1 MKKQSQKIIFVL
13 ILALQL
19 GHFLPTVAQSTF
31 RNAAEILNALHN
43 PDTTHVL
50 VVSHRG
56 DWRNAP
62 ENSIRAVANVMEMGV
77 EIVEIDVQRTA
88 DAELIVMHDKT
99 IDRTTTGKG
108 LIKELSLDTIKQVF
122 LKNGAGMPTQ
132 HRVPTL
138 REMMF
143 FVKGKPILVNLD
155 KAWDDMPQVYALLKE
170 TGTVQQAIFK
180 GNQSIAELRNSI
192 GSLADSIIYMPMV
205 WPKDYNIYKPSQTAN
220 PVQFVQDFVDEY
232 RPVAFEVIYDTED
245 SEVFDAIRL
254 LKQQNI
260 AVWVNTLWA
269 ELCAGHQDDLAID
282 NPDKHWGW
290 VVQHGA
296 DLIQTDRPQAL
307 IDYLKEKGW
316 RR

>member
-1 MKKQSQKIIFVL
+1 MKKNNHKKAGLLLVLGMAFILPSFAQSIFKNPEE
-13 ILALQL
+13 ILA
-19 GHFLPTVAQSTF
+19 
-31 RNAAEILNALHN
+31 ALKT
-43 PDTTHVL
+43 PDSTHVL
-50 VVSHRG
+50 VVAHRG

-62 ENSIRAVANVMEMGV
+62 ENSIRAVENVLKMGV

-88 DAELIVMHDKT
+88 DGELIVMHDKT

-108 LIKELSLDTIKQVF
+108 KIADLHLDSIRRVF

-138 REMMF
+138 REMMS

-155 KAWDDMPQVYALLKE
+155 KAWQDMPQVYHLLKE
-170 TGTVQQAIFK
+170 TGAIKQAIFK
-180 GNQSIAELRNSI
+180 GNQSVGELRQSI
-192 GSLADSIIYMPMV
+192 GALVDSITYMPMV
-205 WPKDYNIYKPSQTAN
+205 WPKDYHIYDTEDTTTPM
-220 PVQFVQDFVDEY
+220 QFVQDFVLAY
-232 RPVAFEVIYDTED
+232 RPVAFEVIYNKEE
-245 SEVFDAIRL
+245 SPVFDVIKL
-254 LKQQNI
+254 LNREGI

-282 NPDKHWGW
+282 DPDAHWGW
-290 VVQHGA
+290 VIRHGA

-307 IDYLKEKGW
+307 IHYLKEKGW